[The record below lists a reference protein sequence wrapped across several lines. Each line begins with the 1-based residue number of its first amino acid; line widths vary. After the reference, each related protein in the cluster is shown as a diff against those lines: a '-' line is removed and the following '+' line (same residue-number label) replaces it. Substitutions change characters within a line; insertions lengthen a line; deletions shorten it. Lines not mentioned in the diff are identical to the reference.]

1 MLNQY
6 PVWKNALVAV
16 VLLFGLLYAL
26 PNVFPQDPVIEVTGT
41 RGDTVGET
49 LQQNVLGALERAQIE
64 YKAAELQPDRLQIR
78 FSSAEDQL
86 NAQDVV
92 ARALPPQFTHALTLS
107 PDIPGWLTA
116 INGRP
121 MNLGLDLRGGIHVLI
136 DVDMEAAL
144 DKAVERIAGNVRTA
158 LRNERIRY
166 ISVKEVGNGVDIRFK
181 EAALRDQAEE
191 ALGGEFRELGV
202 TTSDEGE
209 DYFVRLYMPP
219 EEEREARRLAL
230 QQNITT
236 LRNRVNALGC
246 VRARDPAT
254 GRAPHRGRTAGCAG
268 PGQGQGPA
276 RARRPRSSIAWCT
289 ATRRRPSRRS
299 GPVGLRRAVRC
310 ITSATAPP
318 SCSSARSS

>member
-1 MLNQY
+1 VTL
-6 PVWKNALVAV
+6 LV
-16 VLLFGLLYAL
+16 
-26 PNVFPQDPVIEVTGT
+26 
-41 RGDTVGET
+41 RR

-64 YKAAELQPDRLQIR
+64 YKAAECNQIAADT
-78 FSSAEDQL
+78 FQSAEDQL

-202 TTSDEGE
+202 TRSDEGE

-219 EEEREARRLAL
+219 EEERAKRGDWRW
-230 QQNITT
+230 
-236 LRNRVNALGC
+236 NR
-246 VRARDPAT
+246 T
-254 GRAPHRGRTAGCAG
+254 
-268 PGQGQGPA
+268 
-276 RARRPRSSIAWCT
+276 
-289 ATRRRPSRRS
+289 SRR
-299 GPVGLRRAVRC
+299 C
-310 ITSATAPP
+310 ATA
-318 SCSSARSS
+318 